1 MAKRRTKRKTKKAP
15 VIATLR
21 KNRKVRKPRK
31 APATTGKSSVVAK
44 RVAAPIIVR
53 KPAPP
58 AEIARPIIFPPR
70 PPSAR
75 RKTKKQQQLEIAEA
89 YRAIRQSAVGQLVI
103 TDLMMFCGAYS
114 QIDTNDPI
122 ALAKSAERRNMACH
136 IAQMLGLRDEH
147 FPDEAWATTDRANEL
162 MGAY

>member
-1 MAKRRTKRKTKKAP
+1 MARRRTKRKSKAP
-15 VIATLR
+15 IR
-21 KNRKVRKPRK
+21 KSRK
-31 APATTGKSSVVAK
+31 TAK

-53 KPAPP
+53 KSAPP
-58 AEIARPIIFPPR
+58 ADTASPIIFPPR
-70 PPSAR
+70 PASTR

>member
-1 MAKRRTKRKTKKAP
+1 MARRRTKRKAK
-15 VIATLR
+15 
-21 KNRKVRKPRK
+21 K
-31 APATTGKSSVVAK
+31 APATTRKSRITAK

-58 AEIARPIIFPPR
+58 ADASSPIIFPPR
-70 PPSAR
+70 PATTR

>member
-1 MAKRRTKRKTKKAP
+1 MARRRTKRKSKA
-15 VIATLR
+15 A
-21 KNRKVRKPRK
+21 PRK
-31 APATTGKSSVVAK
+31 RRAAAK

-53 KPAPP
+53 KPAPA

-70 PPSAR
+70 PAPTR

-162 MGAY
+162 TGAY